1 VRQSAQQVDAWPDW
15 KLEVNRL
22 VAEHKGRKGHDVAM
36 ADIPTGSHRVDS
48 PAAKAAAKVAARF
61 TKKPSYSE
69 LMAEEARAAL
79 RAAEAAFRAAHGAAL
94 EAHAAAESALAGLE
108 AAAAASEQ
116 QAWEPVLVAETDLER
131 KWALANGPVCAT
143 GTDGSG
149 ADDPQPSSASGQ
161 GQSFEI
167 RWDSDLP
174 VREAGPREAGP
185 RGSRGKGIVEVS
197 GEDIRR
203 EDRQVSEAADDPG
216 FEVVEAAQAIPANL
230 IRFPREL
237 VATRKIRPRRA
248 EGPYAASFA
257 AQGQLSIFEVEQS
270 DISTEPEAA
279 SPAAETGKHAW
290 AGPGWQGIELDA
302 EPEHQI
308 AARAEAPTR
317 VERAE
322 PAPVVAALRVAP
334 LNVRL
339 MAAVVD
345 FSLIMAGFLT
355 AVAVAA
361 ENASVMP
368 SVKELEWGSVLALAV
383 TCVLY
388 QALFLTL
395 SRATPGMKYAGLELC
410 TLDGKWPSTGQRWI
424 RAAASILSILPAGLG
439 AVSAIFAE
447 HSLCWH
453 DRISGTYLRK
463 G

>member
-1 VRQSAQQVDAWPDW
+1 MRQSAQQVDAWPDW
-15 KLEVNRL
+15 KLEVNRR
-22 VAEHKGRKGHDVAM
+22 VAEHKGRKGQTMAM
-36 ADIPTGSHRVDS
+36 ADVPMGSHRVDS
-48 PAAKAAAKVAARF
+48 LAAKAAAKVAERF

-69 LMAEEARAAL
+69 LMAAEARAAL
-79 RAAEAAFRAAHGAAL
+79 RAAEAASRAAL
-94 EAHAAAESALAGLE
+94 EAQAAAESVLAGLE
-108 AAAAASEQ
+108 AAAAAADRQ
-116 QAWEPVLVAETDLER
+116 VWEPAPTLVAETDLER
-131 KWALANGPVCAT
+131 KWALANQPVCAT
-143 GTDGSG
+143 GTDGNAGGDAQSSSG
-149 ADDPQPSSASGQ
+149 SEQ

-167 RWDSDLP
+167 RWDADMPTRDSRP
-174 VREAGPREAGP
+174 Q
-185 RGSRGKGIVEVS
+185 GSRASRGGEIFEVH
-197 GEDIRR
+197 GETLRH
-203 EDRQVSEAADDPG
+203 EDRQVSDASESQG
-216 FEVVEAAQAIPANL
+216 LEVVEAAQAIPANL

-270 DISTEPEAA
+270 AISTEPEAA
-279 SPAAETGKHAW
+279 SSATEAGQQSW
-290 AGPGWQGIELDA
+290 AGAGWSGIELDA
-302 EPEHQI
+302 EPEHEI
-308 AARAEAPTR
+308 AARAETPTR

-322 PAPVVAALRVAP
+322 PAPAVVALRVAP
-334 LNVRL
+334 INLRL

-368 SVKELEWGSVLALAV
+368 SVKELELGSVLALAV
-383 TCVLY
+383 ACVLY

-395 SRATPGMKYAGLELC
+395 SRATPGMKYAGLELS
-410 TLDGKWPSTGQRWI
+410 TLDGKWPSAGQRWL
-424 RAAASILSILPAGLG
+424 RAAASILSILPLGLG
-439 AVSAIFAE
+439 AVSAVFAE